1 MSDSLKGKCDDASQ
15 VHCPERQESA
25 PMVKEENEELVRI
38 IEEEQEYFITVGKFH
53 IEEQQRLLI
62 KVEEVPLYIKEE
74 GVDVPVCTFE
84 SLGNED
90 EGPSEASSEPLSCST
105 STESFQAEN
114 LMPPPPV
121 SRDTSSHLQSQ
132 QRHRHHQNPCVEM
145 SAEKK
150 RPKFHEELFDLKGF
164 RLEGFPQQKMKDEK
178 IPIKKE
184 EDHFTRSP
192 GESVKRENL
201 SVASEGVEPAN
212 ASAWPQIKE
221 EEPEFPQQCKRK
233 RLPIK
238 NEACVKWSTGEPF
251 KSEDD
256 LGVANRGTKLLN
268 GSSTEGWRAENVIA
282 PLSDVN
288 DLLFDDDDVEDVEK
302 NPNGF
307 LVERLDS

>member
-25 PMVKEENEELVRI
+25 PMVEEENEELVRI

-192 GESVKRENL
+192 GSTPPLATPRTSSLFKNSPNDQWKPSRNVL
-201 SVASEGVEPAN
+201 PPAGH
-212 ASAWPQIKE
+212 
-221 EEPEFPQQCKRK
+221 FP
-233 RLPIK
+233 
-238 NEACVKWSTGEPF
+238 NT
-251 KSEDD
+251 
-256 LGVANRGTKLLN
+256 
-268 GSSTEGWRAENVIA
+268 TEGATPQYCWKFGAGQKCRQQHV
-282 PLSDVN
+282 
-288 DLLFDDDDVEDVEK
+288 
-302 NPNGF
+302 
-307 LVERLDS
+307 